1 MRGYEDRI
9 YDMNED
15 DFALILKCLLDRI
28 PIVIAG
34 ADKESVEFFANKLA
48 DLMSFRTKLLF
59 YTDFISKNELDIIL
73 EEEGSNYDIQRSII
87 ICPNEASHKALQIFD
102 NFKSWIICFHYD
114 QVYTTDNP
122 QTYNSRLGFIVNLI
136 QKKQDYFL
144 LVENQEGNIKVD
156 LVGKKAKI
164 SELKFEKLIY
174 DKAIKFVDSAIS
186 RMQRIFSQRLISNS
200 DIDKDLKEE
209 LLNFSFENNNLKNNF
224 FKIKILEFYNAARRA
239 FALLNKV
246 SILSSLNIE
255 IEINDKTLMD
265 IISYSDASHSRLIE
279 FISAEW
285 NENFINKIDTQEEK
299 YKDDLIES
307 LWG

>member
-15 DFALILKCLLDRI
+15 DFALILKCLLDRV

-34 ADKESVEFFANKLA
+34 PDKESVEFFANKLA
-48 DLMSFRTKLLF
+48 DLMAFRTKLLF
-59 YTDFISKNELDIIL
+59 YTDFISKNEYDIIV
-73 EEEGSNYDIQRSII
+73 EEESSNYDVQRSIV
-87 ICPNEASHKALQIFD
+87 ICPNEASHKALQIFE
-102 NFKSWIICFHYD
+102 NFRSWIICFHYD
-114 QVYTTDNP
+114 QVKSLERSQNN
-122 QTYNSRLGFIVNLI
+122 NSRLSFIINLM
-136 QKKQDYFL
+136 QKKQDFFL
-144 LVENQEGNIKVD
+144 MIENQDGSINVD
-156 LVGKKAKI
+156 LIGKKIKI

-174 DKAIKFVDSAIS
+174 DKAIKSVDSAIS

-200 DIDKDLKEE
+200 DIDNELKED

-239 FALLNKV
+239 FAILNKV
-246 SILSSLNIE
+246 AILGSLNIE

-265 IISYSDASHSRLIE
+265 IISYSDASHSRLLE
-279 FISAEW
+279 FINAEW
-285 NENFINKIDTQEEK
+285 NENFNNKVDTHEEK